1 MNQRGFL
8 RQEKGDL
15 VSAARQKAAVLNGAC
30 PNMNARQLII
40 IRETLPLAEGN
51 FRCQPYLTHDIFH
64 PAKRP
69 RMAHTKREVA
79 SARSARQQ
87 NTIILKQT
95 KPACDI
101 RN

>member
-30 PNMNARQLII
+30 PKLNARQLII

-51 FRCQPYLTHDIFH
+51 F
-64 PAKRP
+64 
-69 RMAHTKREVA
+69 
-79 SARSARQQ
+79 
-87 NTIILKQT
+87 
-95 KPACDI
+95 
-101 RN
+101 